1 MSRWK
6 QHAVLALASV
16 LAVGALAVGDD
27 SVVGASTRSL
37 SPEGG
42 VVPTT

>member
-6 QHAVLALASV
+6 QHAAAALASV
-16 LAVGALAVGDD
+16 LVVTALPAGYD

-42 VVPTT
+42 GVPTT

>member
-6 QHAVLALASV
+6 QHAAVALASV
-16 LAVGALAVGDD
+16 LAVAALAVGDD

-37 SPEGG
+37 SPEGEG
-42 VVPTT
+42 VPTT